1 MKTKFSIALLGP
13 FRASYGDKALRR
25 FRTNKVKALL
35 IYLVTEAAYQPGIEH
50 RREFLMD
57 LLWPDLPL
65 GSAQENL
72 RQTLYHLRKTLGKL
86 VPTEKEDSDPAVLV
100 SADRQ
105 VIQIAPESDHE
116 LDVITFTQ
124 LLQGER
130 QPEQLEQAVTLY
142 RGDFLADFYLPD
154 SAYSKVGLQ
163 NGEQNSNAWRCQPC
177 MN

>member
-1 MKTKFSIALLGP
+1 MKTKFSIALLGA

-86 VPTEKEDSDPAVLV
+86 VPTEKEDSDPAVLL

-105 VIQIAPESDHE
+105 VIQSPRKA
-116 LDVITFTQ
+116 ITNWTSLPLPNFFK
-124 LLQGER
+124 ER
-130 QPEQLEQAVTLY
+130 GSPSNWNRLSLCTGAIFWLISTCRIV
-142 RGDFLADFYLPD
+142 RH
-154 SAYSKVGLQ
+154 SKVGLQ

-177 MN
+177 LN